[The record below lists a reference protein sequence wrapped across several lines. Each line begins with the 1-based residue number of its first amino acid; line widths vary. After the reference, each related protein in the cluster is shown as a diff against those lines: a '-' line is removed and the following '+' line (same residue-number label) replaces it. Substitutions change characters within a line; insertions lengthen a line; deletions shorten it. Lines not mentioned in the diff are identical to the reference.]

1 MGRKGERKGKEK
13 GKKRKERKWSRDHMQ
28 IIKIMKIMQGI
39 MLKIMKREKITH
51 CFGCQTLR
59 R

>member
-1 MGRKGERKGKEK
+1 
-13 GKKRKERKWSRDHMQ
+13 MQ